1 MFITPMAPLNSVAEL
16 SNDKKVEQQ
25 SNLAGSMFSDIFGQ
39 AIDNVKQTENEVAQ
53 VEYQLATGQLDDI
66 HSLTIATSKASA
78 ATDLLIQLRSKAI
91 DAYNELMRINL

>member
-25 SNLAGSMFSDIFGQ
+25 SNLAGSMLSDIFGQ

-66 HSLTIATSKASA
+66 HSLTIAPSKASA